1 MTKRYA
7 INWSIWIGIV
17 VGVYAVLY
25 TFSPLYAYGCMPCTF
40 VALPLYFLA
49 GAKKED
55 FADFCTSACMGVVW
69 GLIFLWGIG
78 KLMTSFGWIEPFAN
92 AANIFFWTAVLCA
105 FHFIVN
111 AKTPVFSKV
120 PMMFGGISSTF
131 MLGAEN
137 WWVIML
143 TLCFGVLLAFL
154 CQCGTLLLDETGHWK
169 FLKEKKTEV

>member
-17 VGVYAVLY
+17 VGAYAILY
-25 TFSPLYAYGCMPCTF
+25 TISPLYQYGCMPCTF
-40 VALPLYFLA
+40 VALPLFFLG
-49 GAKKED
+49 GAKKSE

-78 KLMTSFGWIEPFAN
+78 ALINYGWPEALAN

-131 MLGAEN
+131 MLGGEN
-137 WWVIML
+137 WWVIMI
-143 TLCFGVLLAFL
+143 TLCCGVLLAFL
-154 CQCGTLLLDETGHWK
+154 CQCGTLLLDESGHWK
-169 FLKEKKTEV
+169 FPGKTNES